1 METNNFDPILN
12 PKAKESRGEKLEIS
26 STGYGL
32 ESVQKEMEEEGRNQ
46 KKAKGT
52 NSSYGGL

>member
-12 PKAKESRGEKLEIS
+12 PASKKNQEKNLEIS

-32 ESVQKEMEEEGRNQ
+32 EPVQKETEEAHNQ
-46 KKAKGT
+46 QKTKDA
-52 NSSYGGL
+52 NQSCGGL